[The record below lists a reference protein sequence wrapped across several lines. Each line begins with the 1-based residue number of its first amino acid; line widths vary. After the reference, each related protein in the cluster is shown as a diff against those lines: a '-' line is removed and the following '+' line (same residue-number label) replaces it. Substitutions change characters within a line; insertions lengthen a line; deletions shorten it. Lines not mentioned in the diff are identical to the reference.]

1 MYQGTAKLCNHQG
14 VHLCFNN
21 GSNTPVLNRVVKF
34 RVRQESRFPTN
45 PSWAVAPPTTAHH
58 FPTTSPGPPLHDAGA
73 LPGRESVVNHL
84 TARSSVPRR
93 GERDTTRTSGGAQ
106 DDRRCAAVGARNR
119 GLVDRATERGRRQQ
133 VASTAPQRPAC
144 NVLVARQQQVA
155 AARTTPPSSGDAHP
169 RRARARCGQRGQGRA
184 PACRGSHDQD
194 TRRRDGQTSS
204 RGREVRVACS
214 LLSSCSGPC
223 AGIVMPIC
231 VAGPSARCSS
241 RPPDPPPL
249 FPSLNHDLTI
259 QDANGVVKAGVGIH
273 LQHEMRYGIYVADLT
288 PRGPGDIYKVAVSA
302 HQRGRGAEWELCSAC

>member
-1 MYQGTAKLCNHQG
+1 MSHEHF
-14 VHLCFNN
+14 V
-21 GSNTPVLNRVVKF
+21 GSGD
-34 RVRQESRFPTN
+34 
-45 PSWAVAPPTTAHH
+45 PPLTTAR
-58 FPTTSPGPPLHDAGA
+58 FPGPPLNDAGA

-204 RGREVRVACS
+204 RG
-214 LLSSCSGPC
+214 
-223 AGIVMPIC
+223 
-231 VAGPSARCSS
+231 
-241 RPPDPPPL
+241 
-249 FPSLNHDLTI
+249 
-259 QDANGVVKAGVGIH
+259 
-273 LQHEMRYGIYVADLT
+273 
-288 PRGPGDIYKVAVSA
+288 
-302 HQRGRGAEWELCSAC
+302 